1 MICSIDTFTHLS
13 GFITKLK
20 GYQKFL
26 QTYPSYR
33 NKIVLIQFIPS
44 IYCNSDISTP
54 PEGTKKDAQ
63 ESQQRDNYMT
73 DSISTFKDLR
83 NEIIQ
88 ITQEVHKEFGTH
100 CLILQEGN
108 PPLAKRLAVWS

>member
-26 QTYPSYR
+26 QSYPSYR

-44 IYCNSDISTP
+44 IYCNSDISSGD
-54 PEGTKKDAQ
+54 PEKKETAADGQ
-63 ESQQRDNYMT
+63 TRDNYMT
-73 DSISTFKDLR
+73 DSISTLRDLR
-83 NEIIQ
+83 NEII
-88 ITQEVHKEFGTH
+88 
-100 CLILQEGN
+100 
-108 PPLAKRLAVWS
+108 